1 MNFRGVGVSFLMIS
15 VLLFSSRYIA
25 AAIYGMDSVTKDRE
39 LFQNLL
45 DFTGNTLFNLSVISL
60 VIGVLYLVV
69 GEVINTL
76 YFKNINKGNGQM
88 QGAIVCHF
96 GGFVMCLF
104 LKNCDSILTSG
115 FA

>member
-1 MNFRGVGVSFLMIS
+1 MFNSLIEVKALMVHYGAISKRSEGMNFRGVGVSFLMFS

-76 YFKNINKGNGQM
+76 YFKNRNKGNGQM
-88 QGAIVCHF
+88 
-96 GGFVMCLF
+96 
-104 LKNCDSILTSG
+104 
-115 FA
+115 